1 MATQT
6 RRVTQTRSSPL
17 AWPAAMWLFLA
28 GAALVYAPIV
38 LDAAKQWIANDNYA
52 HGFFI
57 FPVSTGL
64 LWMRRD
70 RIAAA
75 ERRPEAWGV
84 LLVIAGLLGAMGSYL
99 LQIKYIGMW
108 SLIPTLAGGI
118 FALHGRNLWKTTQF
132 SVWFLLFAAPIP
144 NSFLGPLTGQIQG
157 ISCTGAALIMSTLG
171 YPVIQ
176 HANVLEVPGASLE
189 VATACSGF
197 HKLIS
202 LLAFAA
208 IYGHLFLPTLGKR
221 SLLILLAVPIALLV
235 NVLRICSLVAAAIY
249 GGLPTLHML
258 HDPAEIVSICLSFV
272 LFVLAGR
279 ALGGVNIL
287 DSGPAPSAPSA
298 LPAALARPPSAFEAR
313 QAALALACCALVL
326 GVAVLDLT
334 YGPIP
339 VAHPRKLAVERF
351 PARLG
356 DWRGGAIAPVDPDI
370 QARLRTSA
378 IMDREYTDD
387 AGRAADVML
396 VTASDNLD
404 IHNPKDC
411 FPSQGWGL
419 TNSRDRMIGSQMV
432 TLMDAQLGDQK
443 MTVLYWMTGVYT
455 PPAPH
460 SVLARRA
467 LLLRDKIVPRHEA
480 FSLFVR
486 LMVPQGPDA
495 DREITALAGQ
505 VLPPVQALVEGKKK
519 PGEQV
524 SDLPSAFR
532 SSAPQID
539 FSPKRRLRA
548 A

>member
-1 MATQT
+1 M
-6 RRVTQTRSSPL
+6 VTQTRAGRMLL
-17 AWPAAMWLFLA
+17 AWPATMWLFLA
-28 GAALVYAPIV
+28 GVALVYAPII

-57 FPVSTGL
+57 FPVSIGL

-70 RIAAA
+70 QLAAA
-75 ERRPEAWGV
+75 ERRPEAWGL
-84 LLVIAGLLGAMGSYL
+84 LLVLIGLLGAMGSYL

-118 FALHGRNLWKTTQF
+118 FALHGRNLWKATQF

-157 ISCTGAALIMSTLG
+157 LSCTGAAMIMSTLG
-171 YPVIQ
+171 YPVLQ

-208 IYGHLFLPTLGKR
+208 IYGHLFLSTPGRR
-221 SLLILLAVPIALLV
+221 SLLLLLAVPIALLV
-235 NVLRICSLVAAAIY
+235 NVLRICGLVAAAIY
-249 GGLPTLHML
+249 GGLPTLHLL

-279 ALGGVNIL
+279 ALGGANVL
-287 DSGPAPSAPSA
+287 DGIPGLDGKTPREA
-298 LPAALARPPSAFEAR
+298 LPQGTPKTGHS
-313 QAALALACCALVL
+313 ALALACCALVL
-326 GVAVLDLT
+326 GVALLDFAS
-334 YGPIP
+334 GPIP
-339 VAHPRKLAVERF
+339 VAHPRKLAVDTF

-356 DWRGGAIAPVDPDI
+356 VWQGGAVAPVDPEI

-378 IMDREYTDD
+378 IMDREYTDRL
-387 AGRAADVML
+387 GRSADVML

-411 FPSQGWGL
+411 FPSQGWKL
-419 TNSRDRMIGSQMV
+419 TNSRDKVIGGQPV
-432 TLMDAQLGDQK
+432 TLMDAQLDDQK
-443 MTVLYWMTGVYT
+443 MTVLYWTTGVYT
-455 PPAPH
+455 PPAPR
-460 SVLARRA
+460 SALARQA
-467 LLLRDKIVPRHEA
+467 LVLRDRIVPRHEA
-480 FSLFVR
+480 VSLFVR

-495 DREITALAGQ
+495 DPEITALAAQ
-505 VLPPVQALVEGKKK
+505 VLSPVQALVAEKRK

-524 SDLPSAFR
+524 SARPGSGPALPRIQTA
-532 SSAPQID
+532 
-539 FSPKRRLRA
+539 
-548 A
+548 